1 MFLDKKVQNLKMFW
15 NKKAQNLKIRCTIIL
30 VHNFVGHRF
39 VYFGFLHIF
48 AGRRNIYGKN
58 IHFLSISNRK

>member
-1 MFLDKKVQNLKMFW
+1 MFW

-30 VHNFVGHRF
+30 VHNLVGHRF
-39 VYFGFLHIF
+39 VYFVFLHIF
-48 AGRRNIYGKN
+48 ACRRDIYGKN

>member
-1 MFLDKKVQNLKMFW
+1 MFW

-30 VHNFVGHRF
+30 VHNLVDHRF
-39 VYFGFLHIF
+39 VYFVFLHIF
-48 AGRRNIYGKN
+48 ACRRDIYGKN

>member
-15 NKKAQNLKIRCTIIL
+15 KKKAQNLKIRCTIIL
-30 VHNFVGHRF
+30 VHNLVGHRF
-39 VYFGFLHIF
+39 VYFVFLHIF
-48 AGRRNIYGKN
+48 ACRRDIYGKN

>member
-39 VYFGFLHIF
+39 VYFGFCIYLPAEEIF
-48 AGRRNIYGKN
+48 MEKTFI
-58 IHFLSISNRK
+58 F

>member
-30 VHNFVGHRF
+30 VHNLVGHRF
-39 VYFGFLHIF
+39 VYCIYLPAEEIF
-48 AGRRNIYGKN
+48 MEKTFI
-58 IHFLSISNRK
+58 F

>member
-30 VHNFVGHRF
+30 VHNLVGHRF
-39 VYFGFLHIF
+39 VYFVFLHIF
-48 AGRRNIYGKN
+48 ACRRDIYGKN